1 MPGGRR
7 DLPHNPAVPL
17 AITAPTALH
26 ALVPRSIWLIANPV
40 SGGGRGAKLL
50 PTVRRAFAGV
60 GVRQTL
66 VTNGPG
72 DETRCVQ
79 RALDGGADTIA
90 VLGGD
95 GTWSKVT
102 GAIVGS
108 NAGAQCR
115 VALLAGGTGNDF
127 VASISAPS
135 RAWVTMARLAAEGP
149 DQPVDCATV
158 DGRHVLNVAGM
169 GFDVSVIES
178 LHGATFGGALRYRL
192 AALQQ
197 IFRYRPLSCDPG
209 DGDGPRP
216 LLLLAIAN
224 GRRFGGGLV
233 IAPQA
238 DPGDGLLD
246 VVAIEDAKATRRLAL
261 FRAVGNARHMGM
273 IEVHSQRVREL
284 TVYFDSPPVF
294 QTDGELHQA
303 QSASVDIACVPAALR
318 VVTPP
323 ASSLLLA
330 ASPAASARSAS
341 RGGSRSPSR
350 RVGAASP

>member
-1 MPGGRR
+1 M
-7 DLPHNPAVPL
+7 
-17 AITAPTALH
+17 
-26 ALVPRSIWLIANPV
+26 PRSIWLIVNPV
-40 SGGGRGAKLL
+40 AGGGKGSKLL
-50 PTVRRAFAGV
+50 PTVRRAFDGV
-60 GVRQTL
+60 GARQTL
-66 VTNGPG
+66 VTSGPG
-72 DETRCVQ
+72 DEIRCVR

-95 GTWSKVT
+95 GTWSKAT
-102 GAIVGS
+102 GALVAL
-108 NAGAQCR
+108 NAGARCR

-127 VASISAPS
+127 VASIAAPS

-169 GFDVSVIES
+169 GFDAAVIDS
-178 LHGATFGGALRYRL
+178 LQGSTFGGSLRYRV

-197 IFRYRPLSCDPG
+197 IFHYRPISCDPG
-209 DGDGPRP
+209 DGEGPRP

-246 VVAIEDAKATRRLAL
+246 VVAIEDAKAMRRLAL
-261 FRAVGNARHMGM
+261 FRAVGRARHIGM
-273 IEVHSQRVREL
+273 IEVRSQRVREL
-284 TVYFDSPPVF
+284 TVHFDSPPLF

-303 QSASVDIACVPAALR
+303 QYPSVEIACVPGALR

-330 ASPAASARSAS
+330 ASPAASARSAL
-341 RGGSRSPSR
+341 RGGSRSSSR

>member
-1 MPGGRR
+1 M
-7 DLPHNPAVPL
+7 
-17 AITAPTALH
+17 
-26 ALVPRSIWLIANPV
+26 PRSIWLVVNPV
-40 SGGGRGAKLL
+40 SGGGRGGKLL
-50 PTVRRAFAGV
+50 PTVRRAFDGV

-66 VTNGPG
+66 VTSGPG
-72 DETRCVQ
+72 DEVRCVR

-95 GTWSKVT
+95 GTWSKAT
-102 GAIVGS
+102 GEIVGS

-149 DQPVDCATV
+149 DQSVDCATV

-169 GFDVSVIES
+169 GFDAAVIDS
-178 LHGATFGGALRYRL
+178 LHGATFGGSLRYRV
-192 AALQQ
+192 AALRE
-197 IFRYRPLSCDPG
+197 IFRYRPLMCDPG

-246 VVAIEDAKATRRLAL
+246 VVAIEDATAMRRLAL
-261 FRAVGNARHMGM
+261 FRAVGRARHIGM
-273 IEVHSQRVREL
+273 IEVRSQRVREL
-284 TVYFDSPPVF
+284 TVHFDSPPLF

-323 ASSLLLA
+323 ASSRLLT

-341 RGGSRSPSR
+341 RAGSRSPSR
-350 RVGAASP
+350 RVGAAFP